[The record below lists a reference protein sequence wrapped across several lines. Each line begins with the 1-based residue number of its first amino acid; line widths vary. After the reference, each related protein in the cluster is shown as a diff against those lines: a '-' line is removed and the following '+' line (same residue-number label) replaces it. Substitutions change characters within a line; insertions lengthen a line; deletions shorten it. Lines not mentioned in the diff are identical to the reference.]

1 MEKTGLRRQYDVG
14 ELDGGVMALNDESLQ
29 ALKAEL
35 LDELA
40 KASPSQSLLSLR
52 LAEIRSADIGEVLEE
67 MIEDDEVLPAAL
79 ALLDILS
86 AERAANVLGYLPGE
100 SQLEVVGEL
109 DDSQVLKLLEEMGS
123 DERADLFNLLS
134 EDRREALLRRMAHR
148 EREDLKRLAS
158 YEEGTAGAIMTSD
171 YVSIASG
178 MTVSQALMRVRQ
190 TAPDAETVYQLY
202 ILDSDGELIGTMS
215 LRQLIVARPG
225 AIVDDIMIKDVI
237 RTPVDNAQEDVAR
250 IVARYDLLALPVIDV
265 DGRMVGIVTH
275 DDAMDVAE
283 SEATED
289 FHKGMSIGQ
298 LEDGV
303 SRVKLW
309 SLYRKRVFWLV
320 LLVFANLFSGAG
332 IAYFEETIAAQVAL
346 VFFLPLL
353 IGSGGNAGAQ
363 AATLM
368 VRGMATGDVGGKDWG
383 KLLGRELLV
392 AGSLGITMAI
402 AVTPIGI
409 MRGGEALAMVVAFSM
424 VTIVLF
430 GSLLGMCLPFVLE
443 RFKVDPATA
452 SAPLVTTL
460 IDASGVVIYFSIATL
475 LLS

>member
-1 MEKTGLRRQYDVG
+1 MS
-14 ELDGGVMALNDESLQ
+14 LNDETLQ
-29 ALKAEL
+29 ALKTAL
-35 LDELA
+35 LDALNANPVRRDLLA
-40 KASPSQSLLSLR
+40 GR
-52 LAEIRSADIGEVLEE
+52 LAEIRSADIAEVLEE
-67 MIEDDEVLPAAL
+67 LIEDDERLPAAI
-79 ALLDILS
+79 AILDILS
-86 AERAANVLGYLPGE
+86 PERAANVLGYLPGE

-109 DDSQVLKLLEEMGS
+109 SDTQVLKLLEEMGS
-123 DERADLFNLLS
+123 DERADLFNLLG
-134 EDRREALLRRMAHR
+134 EDRREALLRRMAHQ

-158 YEEGTAGAIMTSD
+158 YEQGTAGAIMTSD
-171 YVSIASG
+171 YVAITSG

-202 ILDSDGELIGTMS
+202 VLDSDGELIGTMS
-215 LRQLIVARPG
+215 LRQLMVARPG
-225 AIVDDIMIKDVI
+225 AVVDDIMIKDVI
-237 RTPVDNAQEDVAR
+237 STVVDRAQEDVAR
-250 IVARYDLLALPVIDV
+250 VVARYDLLALPVIDH

-289 FHKGMSIGQ
+289 IHKGMSIGQ

-303 SRVKLW
+303 SRVPLW
-309 SLYRKRVFWLV
+309 SLYRKRVTWLV

-332 IAYFEETIAAQVAL
+332 IAYFEDVIAAQVAL

-368 VRGMATGDVGGKDWG
+368 VRGMATGDVGVKDWS
-383 KLLGRELLV
+383 KMLGRELLV
-392 AGSLGITMAI
+392 AGSLGLTMAI
-402 AVTPIGI
+402 AVAPIGI
-409 MRGGEALAMVVAFSM
+409 MRGGEAVAGIVALSMVV
-424 VTIVLF
+424 IVLF
-430 GSLLGMCLPFVLE
+430 GSLIGMCLPFVLE

-460 IDASGVVIYFSIATL
+460 IDATGVLIYFSIATAVL
-475 LLS
+475 VSIN

>member
-1 MEKTGLRRQYDVG
+1 
-14 ELDGGVMALNDESLQ
+14 MAS
-29 ALKAEL
+29 
-35 LDELA
+35 
-40 KASPSQSLLSLR
+40 S
-52 LAEIRSADIGEVLEE
+52 
-67 MIEDDEVLPAAL
+67 
-79 ALLDILS
+79 
-86 AERAANVLGYLPGE
+86 
-100 SQLEVVGEL
+100 
-109 DDSQVLKLLEEMGS
+109 
-123 DERADLFNLLS
+123 
-134 EDRREALLRRMAHR
+134 
-148 EREDLKRLAS
+148 
-158 YEEGTAGAIMTSD
+158 
-171 YVSIASG
+171 
-178 MTVSQALMRVRQ
+178 MTVSKAMMRVRH

-202 ILDSDGELIGTMS
+202 ILDSDGQLIGTMS
-215 LRQLIVARPG
+215 LRQLMVARPG

-237 RTPVDNAQEDVAR
+237 STRVDNAQEDVAR
-250 IVARYDLLALPVIDV
+250 IVAKYDLLALPVID
-265 DGRMVGIVTH
+265 DDDRMVGIVTH

-368 VRGMATGDVGGKDWG
+368 VRGMATGDVGVKDWG

>member
-1 MEKTGLRRQYDVG
+1 
-14 ELDGGVMALNDESLQ
+14 MALNNESLQ
-29 ALKAEL
+29 QLKAEL

-40 KASPSQSLLSLR
+40 KQVPSKSLLSLR
-52 LAEIRSADIGEVLEE
+52 LAETRSADIGEVLEE
-67 MIEDDEVLPAAL
+67 MIEDDEALPAAL
-79 ALLDILS
+79 LLLDILS

-100 SQLEVVGEL
+100 SQLEVVGKL
-109 DDSQVLKLLEEMGS
+109 DDSQLLKVLEEMGS

-178 MTVSQALMRVRQ
+178 MTVSKAMMRVRQ

-202 ILDSDGELIGTMS
+202 ILDSDGQLIGTMS
-215 LRQLIVARPG
+215 LRQLMVARPG

-237 RTPVDNAQEDVAR
+237 STRVDNAQEDVAR
-250 IVARYDLLALPVIDV
+250 IVAKYDLLALPVIDA
-265 DGRMVGIVTH
+265 DDRMVGIVTH

-368 VRGMATGDVGGKDWG
+368 VRGMATGDVGVKDWG

>member
-1 MEKTGLRRQYDVG
+1 
-14 ELDGGVMALNDESLQ
+14 MALNDESLQ
-29 ALKAEL
+29 ELKAEL

-40 KASPSQSLLSLR
+40 KEVPSKTLLSLR
-52 LAEIRSADIGEVLEE
+52 LAETRSADIGEVLEE
-67 MIEDDEVLPAAL
+67 MIEDDEELPAAL
-79 ALLDILS
+79 SLLDILS

-100 SQLEVVGEL
+100 SQLEVVGKL

-178 MTVSQALMRVRQ
+178 MTVSQAMMRVRQ

-202 ILDSDGELIGTMS
+202 ILDSDGQLIGTMS
-215 LRQLIVARPG
+215 LRQLMVARPG

-237 RTPVDNAQEDVAR
+237 STRVDDAQEDVAR
-250 IVARYDLLALPVIDV
+250 IVAKYDLLALPVIDG
-265 DGRMVGIVTH
+265 DDRMVGIVTH

-303 SRVKLW
+303 SRVPLW
-309 SLYRKRVFWLV
+309 SLYRKRVTWLV

-368 VRGMATGDVGGKDWG
+368 VRGMATGDVGVKDWG

-424 VTIVLF
+424 VVIVLF

-475 LLS
+475 MLSGL

>member
-1 MEKTGLRRQYDVG
+1 MSLDDETLMLFKN
-14 ELDGGVMALNDESLQ
+14 ELVEAFNQDTFD
-29 ALKAEL
+29 KAVIAER
-35 LDELA
+35 
-40 KASPSQSLLSLR
+40 LS
-52 LAEIRSADIGEVLEE
+52 EIRSADIGEMLDV
-67 MIEDDEVLPAAL
+67 MIEDDDALPAAI
-79 ALLDILS
+79 AVLDTLS
-86 AERAANVLGYLPGE
+86 SERAANVLGYLAGDN
-100 SQLEVVGEL
+100 QLAIVADL
-109 DDSQVLKLLEEMGS
+109 PDSQVLTLLEEMGS
-123 DERADLFNLLS
+123 DERVDLFNLLG

-171 YVSIASG
+171 YVAIASG

-202 ILDSDGELIGTMS
+202 ILSRDGQLIGTMS
-215 LRQLIVARPG
+215 LRQLMVARPG
-225 AIVDDIMIKDVI
+225 AIVDDIMIKEVI
-237 RTPVDNAQEDVAR
+237 STSVDEEQEEVAR
-250 IVARYDLLALPVIDV
+250 IVARYDLLALPVIDAEN
-265 DGRMVGIVTH
+265 RMVGIVTH

-289 FHKGMSIGQ
+289 FHKGMSIGA

-303 SRVKLW
+303 SRVPLW

-332 IAYFEETIAAQVAL
+332 IAYFEDIIAAQVAL

-353 IGSGGNAGAQ
+353 IGSGGTAGAQ
-363 AATLM
+363 AATLI
-368 VRGMATGDVGGKDWG
+368 VRGMATGDVGVKDWG
-383 KLLGRELLV
+383 KMLGRELLV
-392 AGSLGITMAI
+392 AGALGLTMAL
-402 AVTPIGI
+402 AVAPIGV
-409 MRGGEALAMVVAFSM
+409 MRGGEAVAIVVALSM

-430 GSLLGMCLPFVLE
+430 GSLMGMCLPFVLE

-460 IDASGVVIYFSIATL
+460 IDASGVLIYFSIASAILT
-475 LLS
+475 SVAV

>member
-1 MEKTGLRRQYDVG
+1 
-14 ELDGGVMALNDESLQ
+14 MALNDESLQ
-29 ALKAEL
+29 ELKAEL
-35 LDELA
+35 LDELV
-40 KASPSQSLLSLR
+40 KEVPSKTLLSLR
-52 LAEIRSADIGEVLEE
+52 LAETRSADIGEILEE
-67 MIEDDEVLPAAL
+67 MIEDDEELPAAL
-79 ALLDILS
+79 SLLDILS

-100 SQLEVVGEL
+100 SQLEVVGKL

-178 MTVSQALMRVRQ
+178 MTVSQAMMRVRQ

-202 ILDSDGELIGTMS
+202 ILDSDGQLIGTMS
-215 LRQLIVARPG
+215 LRQLMVARPG

-237 RTPVDNAQEDVAR
+237 STRVDDAQEDVAR
-250 IVARYDLLALPVIDV
+250 IVAKYDLLALPVIDV
-265 DGRMVGIVTH
+265 DDRMVGIVTH

-303 SRVKLW
+303 SRVRLW
-309 SLYRKRVFWLV
+309 SLYRKRVTWLV

-346 VFFLPLL
+346 VFFY
-353 IGSGGNAGAQ
+353 
-363 AATLM
+363 
-368 VRGMATGDVGGKDWG
+368 R
-383 KLLGRELLV
+383 
-392 AGSLGITMAI
+392 
-402 AVTPIGI
+402 
-409 MRGGEALAMVVAFSM
+409 
-424 VTIVLF
+424 
-430 GSLLGMCLPFVLE
+430 
-443 RFKVDPATA
+443 
-452 SAPLVTTL
+452 
-460 IDASGVVIYFSIATL
+460 Y
-475 LLS
+475 

>member
-1 MEKTGLRRQYDVG
+1 
-14 ELDGGVMALNDESLQ
+14 MALNDETLQ
-29 ALKAEL
+29 ELKAEL
-35 LDELA
+35 LDELV
-40 KASPSQSLLSLR
+40 KDEPSKELLSER

-67 MIEDDEVLPAAL
+67 LIEEDEELSAAL
-79 ALLDILS
+79 SVLDVLS
-86 AERAANVLGYLPGE
+86 TERAANVLGYLPGE

-109 DDSQVLKLLEEMGS
+109 GDTQVLKLLEEMGS
-123 DERADLFNLLS
+123 DERADLFNLLGD
-134 EDRREALLRRMAHR
+134 DRREALLRRMAHQ

-171 YVSIASG
+171 YVAIASG

-215 LRQLIVARPG
+215 LRQLMVARPG
-225 AIVDDIMIKDVI
+225 AVVDDIMIKDVI
-237 RTPVDNAQEDVAR
+237 NTTVDEEQEEVAR
-250 IVARYDLLALPVIDV
+250 IVARYDLLALPVIDN

-303 SRVKLW
+303 SRVPLW

-332 IAYFEETIAAQVAL
+332 IAYFEDIIAAQVAL

-368 VRGMATGDVGGKDWG
+368 VRGMATGDVGVKDWS
-383 KLLGRELLV
+383 KMLGRELLV
-392 AGSLGITMAI
+392 AGSLGLTMAI

-409 MRGGEALAMVVAFSM
+409 LRGGNEVAMIVALSM

-430 GSLLGMCLPFVLE
+430 GSLIGMCLPFVLE

-460 IDASGVVIYFSIATL
+460 IDATGVLIYFTIATSI
-475 LLS
+475 LSHT

>member
-1 MEKTGLRRQYDVG
+1 MS
-14 ELDGGVMALNDESLQ
+14 LNDETLQ
-29 ALKAEL
+29 ELKTEL
-35 LDELA
+35 LGELGKEA
-40 KASPSQSLLSLR
+40 PSREVVSER

-67 MIEDDEVLPAAL
+67 LIEEDEELAAAL
-79 ALLDILS
+79 AVLEILS
-86 AERAANVLGYLPGE
+86 TERAANVLGYLPGE

-109 DDSQVLKLLEEMGS
+109 SDTQVLTLLEEMGS
-123 DERADLFNLLS
+123 DERADLFNLLG
-134 EDRREALLRRMAHR
+134 EDRREALLRRMAHQ
-148 EREDLKRLAS
+148 EREDLKRLSS

-171 YVSIASG
+171 YVAIASG

-202 ILDSDGELIGTMS
+202 VLDGDGELIGTMS
-215 LRQLIVARPG
+215 LRQLMVARPG
-225 AIVDDIMIKDVI
+225 ALVDDIMIKDVI
-237 RTPVDNAQEDVAR
+237 STAVDKPQEEVAR
-250 IVARYDLLALPVIDV
+250 VVARYDLLALPVIDHE
-265 DGRMVGIVTH
+265 RRLVGIVTH

-289 FHKGMSIGQ
+289 IHKGMSIGQ

-303 SRVKLW
+303 SRVPLW
-309 SLYRKRVFWLV
+309 SLYRKRVTWLV

-332 IAYFEETIAAQVAL
+332 IAYFEDIIAAQVAL

-368 VRGMATGDVGGKDWG
+368 VRGMATGDVGVKDWG
-383 KLLGRELLV
+383 KMLGRELLV
-392 AGSLGITMAI
+392 AGSLGLTMAV
-402 AVTPIGI
+402 AVAPIGI
-409 MRGGEALAMVVAFSM
+409 MRGGEAVAMIVALSM

-430 GSLLGMCLPFVLE
+430 GSLMGMCLPFVLE

-460 IDASGVVIYFSIATL
+460 IDATGVLIYFTIATTIL
-475 LLS
+475 AHL

>member
-1 MEKTGLRRQYDVG
+1 
-14 ELDGGVMALNDESLQ
+14 MALNDESLQ
-29 ALKAEL
+29 QLKAEL

-40 KASPSQSLLSLR
+40 KEVPSKSVLSLR
-52 LAEIRSADIGEVLEE
+52 LAETRSADIGEVLEE
-67 MIEDDEVLPAAL
+67 MIEDDEELPAAL

-100 SQLEVVGEL
+100 SQLEVVGKL

-178 MTVSQALMRVRQ
+178 MTVSQAMMRVRQ

-202 ILDSDGELIGTMS
+202 ILDSDGHLIGTMS
-215 LRQLIVARPG
+215 LRQLMVARPG

-237 RTPVDNAQEDVAR
+237 STRVDNAQEDVAR
-250 IVARYDLLALPVIDV
+250 IVAKYDLLALPVIDA

-368 VRGMATGDVGGKDWG
+368 VRGMATGDVGVKDWG

-475 LLS
+475 LLL

>member
-1 MEKTGLRRQYDVG
+1 
-14 ELDGGVMALNDESLQ
+14 MALNEEALQ
-29 ALKAEL
+29 ALKSEL
-35 LDELA
+35 LEELTQDA
-40 KASPSQSLLSLR
+40 PNKARLAER

-67 MIEDDEVLPAAL
+67 LIEEDDALSAAL
-79 ALLDILS
+79 AVLAILS
-86 AERAANVLGYLPGE
+86 AERAANVLGYLPKE

-109 DDSQVLKLLEEMGS
+109 TDTQVLKLLEEMGS
-123 DERADLFNLLS
+123 DERADLFNRLG
-134 EDRREALLRRMAHR
+134 EDRREALLRRMAHQ

-171 YVSIASG
+171 YVAIASG
-178 MTVSQALMRVRQ
+178 MTVSQAMMRVRQ

-202 ILDSDGELIGTMS
+202 VLDSDGHLIGTMS
-215 LRQLIVARPG
+215 LRQLMVARPG
-225 AIVDDIMIKDVI
+225 AVVDDIMIKDVI
-237 RTPVDNAQEDVAR
+237 NTPVDKAQEEVAR
-250 IVARYDLLALPVIDV
+250 IVARYDLLALPVIDA

-289 FHKGMSIGQ
+289 IHKGMSIGQ

-303 SRVKLW
+303 SRVPLW

-368 VRGMATGDVGGKDWG
+368 VRGMATGDVGVKDWS
-383 KLLGRELLV
+383 KMLGRELLV
-392 AGSLGITMAI
+392 AGSLGLTMAI
-402 AVTPIGI
+402 AVAPIGI
-409 MRGGEALAMVVAFSM
+409 FRGGEAVAIIVALSM

-430 GSLLGMCLPFVLE
+430 GSLIGMCLPFVLE

-460 IDASGVVIYFSIATL
+460 IDATGVLIYFSIATAIL
-475 LLS
+475 AGV

>member
-1 MEKTGLRRQYDVG
+1 MS
-14 ELDGGVMALNDESLQ
+14 LNDETLQ
-29 ALKAEL
+29 AIKAEL
-35 LDELA
+35 LDELGKDA
-40 KASPSQSLLSLR
+40 PNTALFAERLS
-52 LAEIRSADIGEVLEE
+52 EIRSADIGEILEDLIE
-67 MIEDDEVLPAAL
+67 EDDALADAL
-79 ALLDILS
+79 ALLDVLS
-86 AERAANVLGYLPGE
+86 TERAANVLGYLPGE
-100 SQLEVVGEL
+100 SQLEVIGSL
-109 DDSQVLKLLEEMGS
+109 PDTHALKLLEEMGS
-123 DERADLFNLLS
+123 DERADLFNLLD

-171 YVSIASG
+171 YVAIASG
-178 MTVSQALMRVRQ
+178 MTVSQAMMRVRQ

-202 ILDSDGELIGTMS
+202 VLDSEGQLIGTMS
-215 LRQLIVARPG
+215 LRQLMVARPG
-225 AIVDDIMIKDVI
+225 ALVDDIMIKDVI
-237 RTPVDNAQEDVAR
+237 STPVDKEQEDVAK
-250 IVARYDLLALPVIDV
+250 IVARYDLLALPVIDA

-289 FHKGMSIGQ
+289 IHKGMSIGQ

-303 SRVKLW
+303 SRVPLW
-309 SLYRKRVFWLV
+309 TLYRKRVFWLV

-332 IAYFEETIAAQVAL
+332 IAYFEDTIAAQVAL

-368 VRGMATGDVGGKDWG
+368 VRGMATGDVGVKDWG
-383 KLLGRELLV
+383 KMLGRELLV

-402 AVTPIGI
+402 AVAPIGVL
-409 MRGGEALAMVVAFSM
+409 RGGEAVAMIVALSM
-424 VTIVLF
+424 VTIVMF
-430 GSLLGMCLPFVLE
+430 GSLIGMCLPFVLE
-443 RFKVDPATA
+443 RFRVDPATA

-460 IDASGVVIYFSIATL
+460 IDASGVLIYFSIATAVL
-475 LLS
+475 TPLS

>member
-1 MEKTGLRRQYDVG
+1 
-14 ELDGGVMALNDESLQ
+14 MALNEESLQ
-29 ALKAEL
+29 ELKAEL
-35 LDELA
+35 LEELA
-40 KASPSQSLLSLR
+40 KEAPSKSVLSLR
-52 LAEIRSADIGEVLEE
+52 LAETRSADIGEVLEE
-67 MIEDDEVLPAAL
+67 MIEDDEELPAAL
-79 ALLDILS
+79 SLLDILS

-100 SQLEVVGEL
+100 SQLEVVGQL

-123 DERADLFNLLS
+123 DERADLFNLLN
-134 EDRREALLRRMAHR
+134 EDRREALLRRMAHQ

-178 MTVSQALMRVRQ
+178 MTVSQAMMRVRQ

-202 ILDSDGELIGTMS
+202 ILDSDGQLIGTMS
-215 LRQLIVARPG
+215 LRQLMVARPG
-225 AIVDDIMIKDVI
+225 ALVDDIMIKDVI
-237 RTPVDNAQEDVAR
+237 SARVDKAQEDVAR
-250 IVARYDLLALPVIDV
+250 IVAKYDLLALPVIDV
-265 DGRMVGIVTH
+265 EDRMVGIVTH

-368 VRGMATGDVGGKDWG
+368 VRGMATGDVGVKDWG

-392 AGSLGITMAI
+392 AGALGITMAI

-409 MRGGEALAMVVAFSM
+409 MRGGEALAMVVALSM

-460 IDASGVVIYFSIATL
+460 IDASGVVIYFSIATAF
-475 LLS
+475 LSGM

>member
-1 MEKTGLRRQYDVG
+1 
-14 ELDGGVMALNDESLQ
+14 MALNDESLQ
-29 ALKAEL
+29 ELKAEL

-40 KASPSQSLLSLR
+40 KEVPSKSVLSLR
-52 LAEIRSADIGEVLEE
+52 LAETRSADIGEVLEE
-67 MIEDDEVLPAAL
+67 MIEDDEELPAAL
-79 ALLDILS
+79 SLLDILS

-109 DDSQVLKLLEEMGS
+109 NDSQVLKLLEEMGS

-178 MTVSQALMRVRQ
+178 MTVSQAMMRVRQ

-202 ILDSDGELIGTMS
+202 ILDSDGQLIGTMS
-215 LRQLIVARPG
+215 LRQLMVARPG

-237 RTPVDNAQEDVAR
+237 STRVDNAQEDVAR
-250 IVARYDLLALPVIDV
+250 IVAKYDLLALPVIDA
-265 DGRMVGIVTH
+265 DDRMVGIVTH

-368 VRGMATGDVGGKDWG
+368 VRGMATGDVGVKDWG

-409 MRGGEALAMVVAFSM
+409 MRGGEELAMVVALSM

-475 LLS
+475 LLTGL

>member
-1 MEKTGLRRQYDVG
+1 
-14 ELDGGVMALNDESLQ
+14 MALNDESLQ
-29 ALKAEL
+29 QLKAEL

-40 KASPSQSLLSLR
+40 KEVPSKSVLSLR
-52 LAEIRSADIGEVLEE
+52 LAETRSADIGEVLEE
-67 MIEDDEVLPAAL
+67 MIEDDEELPAAL

-100 SQLEVVGEL
+100 SQLEVVGKL

-178 MTVSQALMRVRQ
+178 MTVSQAMMRVRQ

-202 ILDSDGELIGTMS
+202 ILDSDGQLIGTMS
-215 LRQLIVARPG
+215 LRQLMVARPG

-237 RTPVDNAQEDVAR
+237 STRVDNAQEDVAR
-250 IVARYDLLALPVIDV
+250 IVAKYDLLALPVIDA
-265 DGRMVGIVTH
+265 DDRMVGIVTH

-368 VRGMATGDVGGKDWG
+368 VRGMATGDVGVKDWG

-392 AGSLGITMAI
+392 AGALGITMAI

-409 MRGGEALAMVVAFSM
+409 MRGGEALAMVVALSM

>member
-1 MEKTGLRRQYDVG
+1 
-14 ELDGGVMALNDESLQ
+14 MALNDENLQ
-29 ALKAEL
+29 ELKAEL

-40 KASPSQSLLSLR
+40 KDAPSKSLLSLR
-52 LAEIRSADIGEVLEE
+52 LAENRSADIGEVLEE
-67 MIEDDEVLPAAL
+67 MIEDDEQLPAAL
-79 ALLDILS
+79 SLLNILS
-86 AERAANVLGYLPGE
+86 DERAASVLGHLPRE

-109 DDSQVLKLLEEMGS
+109 DDTQLLKLLEEMGS

-134 EDRREALLRRMAHR
+134 EDRREALLRRMAHQ

-171 YVSIASG
+171 YVAIASG
-178 MTVSQALMRVRQ
+178 MTVSQAMMRVRQ

-202 ILDSDGELIGTMS
+202 VLDSDGHLIGTMS
-215 LRQLIVARPG
+215 LRQLMVARPG
-225 AIVDDIMIKDVI
+225 ALVDDIMIKDVI
-237 RTPVDNAQEDVAR
+237 YTAVDEEQEDVAR
-250 IVARYDLLALPVIDV
+250 IVARYDLLALPVIDS

-303 SRVKLW
+303 SRVPLW
-309 SLYRKRVFWLV
+309 SLYRKRVTWLV

-332 IAYFEETIAAQVAL
+332 IAYFEDTIAAQVAL

-368 VRGMATGDVGGKDWG
+368 VRGMATGDVGVKDWG

-409 MRGGEALAMVVAFSM
+409 MRGGEALAMVVALSM

-460 IDASGVVIYFSIATL
+460 IDASGVVIYFSIATII
-475 LLS
+475 LSDIG

>member
-1 MEKTGLRRQYDVG
+1 
-14 ELDGGVMALNDESLQ
+14 MALNDESLQ
-29 ALKAEL
+29 ELKAEL

-40 KASPSQSLLSLR
+40 KEVPSKTLLSLR
-52 LAEIRSADIGEVLEE
+52 LAETRSADIGEVLEE
-67 MIEDDEVLPAAL
+67 MIEDDEELPAAL
-79 ALLDILS
+79 SLLDILS

-100 SQLEVVGEL
+100 SQLEVVGQL
-109 DDSQVLKLLEEMGS
+109 DDSQVLKFLEEMGS
-123 DERADLFNLLS
+123 DERADLFNLLN

-178 MTVSQALMRVRQ
+178 MTVSQAMMRVRQ

-202 ILDSDGELIGTMS
+202 ILDSDGQLIGTMS
-215 LRQLIVARPG
+215 LRQLMVARPG

-237 RTPVDNAQEDVAR
+237 SARVDKAQEDVAR
-250 IVARYDLLALPVIDV
+250 IVAKYDLLALPVIDA
-265 DGRMVGIVTH
+265 DDRMVGIVTH

-368 VRGMATGDVGGKDWG
+368 VRGMATGDVGVKDWG

-392 AGSLGITMAI
+392 AGALGITMAI

-409 MRGGEALAMVVAFSM
+409 MRGGEALAMVVALSM

-460 IDASGVVIYFSIATL
+460 IDASGVVIYFSIATFM
-475 LLS
+475 LSGL